1 MGTFKHEKRDLQPH
15 IAAKMYFLSG
25 NRIDIFFITTPSG
38 VTHNIQGV
46 NQIAYKPVLEHSLPS
61 PASLSENQ
69 DLQGIHVNM
78 LNS

>member
-1 MGTFKHEKRDLQPH
+1 
-15 IAAKMYFLSG
+15 MYFLSD

-69 DLQGIHVNM
+69 DL
-78 LNS
+78 